1 MNIIKGT
8 YNFFRLLLVTAIT
21 LFVLL
26 YGGAF
31 LLLSIPTVQNHIR
44 GLGEKTLSDLLKTD
58 VKIGYVDIEPFNRI
72 SLLNVQVPDQK
83 GDSLLSVEQ
92 LGAGF
97 SLYNL
102 VAHRKLV
109 FTYGEIIGLHGHV
122 TQKDKKSPTNAQF
135 LIDALKSK
143 DPNRKSQTEITIYN
157 LIIRKSELQ
166 YDLLSEAP
174 RVGVFDKN
182 HIHVYDLKADV
193 VLPMIKRDDYAV
205 SVKRMSLIEQS
216 GLVVKHFASDVHI
229 TDKQLSVANLKIKLP
244 ASSIEP
250 EDFALGYSSLKNLSV
265 LKNAVLNP
273 ADFKCFYPKLKT
285 LNRRFAVNLSFD
297 GTLDKTANFNLGIK
311 PLEDNSAVSL
321 KGRVSN
327 IHNPKDLHFSL
338 TDAKLHLTSLQVKN
352 IVSLLPKKSAALE
365 RVSHWAMFLGAV
377 TCRAVQWP

>member
-1 MNIIKGT
+1 MNIIRGT

-92 LGAGF
+92 LGAGV

-122 TQKDKKSPTNAQF
+122 TQKDKNSPTNAQF
-135 LIDALKSK
+135 LIDAFKPK
-143 DPNRKSQTEITIYN
+143 DPNRKSQTEVTIYN

-174 RVGVFDKN
+174 RVGSFDKN
-182 HIHVYDLKADV
+182 HIHIYDLKADV
-193 VLPMIKRDDYAV
+193 VLPKIKRDDYV
-205 SVKRMSLIEQS
+205 ISVKRMSLIEHS
-216 GLVVKHFASDVHI
+216 GLVIKHFASDVCI
-229 TDKQLSVANLKIKLP
+229 TDKQLSVANLKMKLP

-250 EDFALGYSSLKNLSV
+250 DDFTLRYSSLKNLSKEIYSMNINAA

-273 ADFKCFYPKLKT
+273 ADFRCFYPKLKDF
-285 LNRRFAVNLSFD
+285 NRRFAVNL
-297 GTLDKTANFNLGIK
+297 LTARSRKL
-311 PLEDNSAVSL
+311 PT
-321 KGRVSN
+321 
-327 IHNPKDLHFSL
+327 PML
-338 TDAKLHLTSLQVKN
+338 T
-352 IVSLLPKKSAALE
+352 
-365 RVSHWAMFLGAV
+365 
-377 TCRAVQWP
+377 